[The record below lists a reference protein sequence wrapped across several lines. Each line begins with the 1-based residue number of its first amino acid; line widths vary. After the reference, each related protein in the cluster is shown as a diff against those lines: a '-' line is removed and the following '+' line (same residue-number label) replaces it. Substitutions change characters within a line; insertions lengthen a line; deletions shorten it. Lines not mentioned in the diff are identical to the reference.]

1 MTTMTTTNSFP
12 RIPRERKMVSSD
24 CHCLSSSMMLRMLH
38 WEPRV
43 DGHQGCSLLVAHVM
57 RQSAWQAQR
66 HAFGIRPVHT
76 CTSRACSRQGRAR
89 WQVNLIKEL
98 ISLFVDVYDS
108 SKRLIAVVDS
118 GIESH
123 EPGSPQYKNREQAI
137 ILYTEGSDENI
148 TVSN

>member
-1 MTTMTTTNSFP
+1 M
-12 RIPRERKMVSSD
+12 
-24 CHCLSSSMMLRMLH
+24 
-38 WEPRV
+38 
-43 DGHQGCSLLVAHVM
+43 
-57 RQSAWQAQR
+57 
-66 HAFGIRPVHT
+66 
-76 CTSRACSRQGRAR
+76 
-89 WQVNLIKEL
+89 
-98 ISLFVDVYDS
+98 DVYDS